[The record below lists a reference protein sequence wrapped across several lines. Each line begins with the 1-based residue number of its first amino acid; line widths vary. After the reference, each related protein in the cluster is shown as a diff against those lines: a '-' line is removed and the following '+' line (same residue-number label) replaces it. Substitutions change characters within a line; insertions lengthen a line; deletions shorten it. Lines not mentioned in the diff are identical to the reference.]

1 MDAVVTRVSIKLPA
15 METRVKGGEEASP
28 TVVVRRAGEC
38 RHGRRR
44 LGRWATAAWQM
55 GDGSGLAEC
64 GGGGLA
70 EGGEDGLE
78 GGGVERREGQRRRTA
93 RGAAAPNGLEGGG
106 GGLEGARSPERLGG
120 CEMGN
125 WGLAAVWGI
134 GLGF

>member
-1 MDAVVTRVSIKLPA
+1 MGGLDAVVTRVSIKLPA

-78 GGGVERREGQRRRTA
+78 GGGVERRGGQRRRTA
-93 RGAAAPNGLEGGG
+93 WRAAAAAWRAPEAPNGLE
-106 GGLEGARSPERLGG
+106 
-120 CEMGN
+120 
-125 WGLAAVWGI
+125 AVKWGI
-134 GLGF
+134 GVWRPSGE